1 MTVAIGIDVGGTQ
14 TKAAVV
20 TDHGQILHEL
30 TEPTARD
37 LPSPEVPALVAGLIA
52 RLLAEA
58 GVARS
63 DLVGA
68 CVGLPGVV
76 EPLLGLAFSCPNLR
90 TWEGFPLGP
99 QVAELAG
106 LPVLVERDASL
117 AVLGEAWQG
126 AARGASHAI
135 CFTLGTG
142 VGAGI
147 LVDGRLFHGAWGGA
161 GEIGHMIVARDGPRC
176 SCGNR
181 GCLEALASASAIARE
196 GRHAADRAADSALW
210 TLADGHRDAITAE
223 VIFKAAAQGDAT
235 AQRVVDTA
243 TEYLG
248 LGVASVVNV
257 FNPEVVVL
265 GGGMAAAGEQIL
277 RPVRQVVQLRARE
290 PLAAR
295 VRVELAQLGMQA
307 GMLGGARA
315 MFLASKR

>member
-1 MTVAIGIDVGGTQ
+1 MTVAVGIDVGGTQ

-20 TDHGQILHEL
+20 TDHGQVLHEL

-37 LPSPEVPALVAGLIA
+37 LPSSEVPAFVAGLIA
-52 RLLAEA
+52 RLLAA
-58 GVARS
+58 ADVSPA
-63 DLVGA
+63 DLAGA

-76 EPLLGLAFSCPNLR
+76 EPRMGLAFSCPNLR
-90 TWEGFPLGP
+90 AWENVPLGP
-99 QVAELAG
+99 LASDLAG
-106 LPVLVERDASL
+106 ARVLVERDASL

-126 AARGASHAI
+126 AARGARHAI

-147 LVDGRLFHGAWGGA
+147 LADGRLFHGAWGGA
-161 GEIGHMIVARDGPRC
+161 GEIGHIIVARDGPRC

-196 GRHAADRAADSALW
+196 GRQAADRAPDSALW
-210 TLADGHRDAITAE
+210 DLAGGTRDAITAE
-223 VIFKAAAQGDAT
+223 VVFQAAARGDTT
-235 AQRVVDTA
+235 ARRVVDTA
-243 TEYLG
+243 MEYLG
-248 LGVASVVNV
+248 LGVASALNA

-277 RPVRQVVQLRARE
+277 QPVRQVVQMRARE

-295 VRVELAQLGMQA
+295 VRIELAQLGMQA

-315 MFLASKR
+315 VFLAGIG

>member
-20 TDHGQILHEL
+20 TDRGQILREL
-30 TEPTARD
+30 TEPTAKD
-37 LPSPEVPALVAGLIA
+37 LPSPEVPVFVASLIA

-58 GVARS
+58 GAARS
-63 DLVGA
+63 ELEGA
-68 CVGLPGVV
+68 CIGLPGVV
-76 EPLLGLAFSCPNLR
+76 EPRLGLAFSCPNLR
-90 TWEGFPLGP
+90 SWESFPLGP
-99 QVAELAG
+99 LVAELAG
-106 LPVLVERDASL
+106 VPVLVERDASL

-126 AARGASHAI
+126 AARGAGHAI

-176 SCGNR
+176 GCGNR
-181 GCLEALASASAIARE
+181 GCLESLASASAIARE

-210 TLADGHRDAITAE
+210 TLAGGNREAITSE
-223 VIFKAAAQGDAT
+223 VVFKAAAEGDAT
-235 AQRVVDTA
+235 ARRVVDTA
-243 TEYLG
+243 VEYLG
-248 LGVASVVNV
+248 LGVASIVNV

-265 GGGMAAAGEQIL
+265 GGGMAAAGQQIL
-277 RPVRQVVQLRARE
+277 HPVRQVVQLRARE

-307 GMLGGARA
+307 GMLGGAQA
-315 MFLASKR
+315 VFLAGKG